1 MALPYKEGDRAFL
14 NGLEVV
20 VLRQVLFN
28 RPAYRVRP
36 VRQQSRAAYEQW
48 VVDGSYLSNDPRKWV
63 GLLALSKLR

>member
-1 MALPYKEGDRAFL
+1 MALPYKEGDRTFL

-36 VRQQSRAAYEQW
+36 VRQQSRASYEQW
-48 VVDGSYLSNDPRKWV
+48 VADGSYLSNNPRKWV
-63 GLLALSKLR
+63 GMLALSKFR